1 MKPGFGQFCP
11 VAVACEVF
19 AGRWTPLILR
29 ELFAGMQKFNEI
41 HRGMPLISRPLLVRR
56 LRELEAAGVI
66 TKEPL
71 PVGKGHRYC
80 LTEAGKEFHSVIES
94 LGTWGQRWTVRVD
107 RRNLDP
113 GFLMWNMR
121 RRIARD
127 KLPVS
132 RAVVHFKFSGVAP
145 TYRGPR
151 VFWLMLERTQVDV
164 CIDDPGFEVDLYVE
178 ADLAAMAKVWLGDV
192 PFADALRSGKV
203 RLTGPRPLANAFPSW
218 LMLSHFAAVP
228 RPQSQAAE
236 V

>member
-1 MKPGFGQFCP
+1 
-11 VAVACEVF
+11 
-19 AGRWTPLILR
+19 
-29 ELFAGMQKFNEI
+29 
-41 HRGMPLISRPLLVRR
+41 
-56 LRELEAAGVI
+56 
-66 TKEPL
+66 
-71 PVGKGHRYC
+71 
-80 LTEAGKEFHSVIES
+80 
-94 LGTWGQRWTVRVD
+94 
-107 RRNLDP
+107 
-113 GFLMWNMR
+113 MWNMR

-151 VFWLMLERTQVDV
+151 VFWLMLERAQVDV